1 LFVKTVGPNFFPDGG
16 GVQRPEQEALIGVQ
30 DAWGETLRMQ
40 RESTGNLVSASSGIG
55 WVRFQYDS
63 HYRITEA
70 RDSAGHE
77 ILYRYSAEGCL
88 EEVEDAEHHL
98 TKYGHEG
105 TRCPSSMA
113 IDGRL
118 VWTAQFDKADRITK
132 LELAKGEIY
141 EFTYTLGRS
150 GAITHVDIKDSGENM
165 LRIIFDSSGY
175 RLEHI
180 ASGNASLALR

>member
-132 LELAKGEIY
+132 LELANGGTY
-141 EFTYTLGRS
+141 EFTYTLLS
-150 GAITHVDIKDSGENM
+150 IDK
-165 LRIIFDSSGY
+165 Y
-175 RLEHI
+175 
-180 ASGNASLALR
+180 